1 MLRTIPAGNN
11 LTTGKRNLRRR
22 RVDCAGTRRLV
33 RQSERQRGEQWSG
46 EESAPR
52 LTNLMIRK
60 EAARR
65 EYPAQDIRLIH
76 LSLLI
81 LLGQQMDDA
90 RFHKQLLA
98 RGCGNCVAFALAI
111 ARETVDVLVFVA
123 IAAFEKLPTSTA
135 RTNIRSA
142 PR

>member
-1 MLRTIPAGNN
+1 
-11 LTTGKRNLRRR
+11 
-22 RVDCAGTRRLV
+22 
-33 RQSERQRGEQWSG
+33 
-46 EESAPR
+46 
-52 LTNLMIRK
+52 MIRK

-90 RFHKQLLA
+90 RLHKQLLA